1 MVNTFGQKKRGI
13 NMYIIQMR
21 GLHGSECWYDFD
33 TAEDETKA
41 EMRLSW
47 IRNYYKDDDFRLIK
61 EGTDG

>member
-1 MVNTFGQKKRGI
+1 
-13 NMYIIQMR
+13 MYIIQMR

-33 TAEDETKA
+33 TAKDKTKA
-41 EMRLSW
+41 EMRISW